1 MGRAQ
6 KWCTRDIS
14 TIIIRLFKLEI
25 QQLCQSHWLGLLRD
39 NLVGEQLDLGVSSG
53 WVTCCLPL
61 WMHWKKLRLICEH
74 LNVATSVFWACANV
88 GSILPSTHL
97 KTWDVDLIKWRIMTY
112 YYASYE
118 LSWHDMDSDPTNMS
132 FMIMNNCVMYPSYY
146 YGHYTVIMIT

>member
-1 MGRAQ
+1 MMHTWHFYYKIVQVGDSAVVSVTLAWTAEGQFGWRTTWPWSKQRMGNM
-6 KWCTRDIS
+6 
-14 TIIIRLFKLEI
+14 LFTALNALE
-25 QQLCQSHWLGLLRD
+25 
-39 NLVGEQLDLGVSSG
+39 
-53 WVTCCLPL
+53 
-61 WMHWKKLRLICEH
+61 KLRLICEH

-88 GSILPSTHL
+88 GSILPATHL

-146 YGHYTVIMIT
+146 YGNYTIIMIT